1 MATVCFSVAE
11 SASVGATEA
20 VKSREILSLTVSP
33 TDGCGDKLGWNV
45 GCGFGPGL
53 GAGDGSAVGSSV
65 GAPVGSIVGV
75 PVGSIVGVLVGSPVG
90 FFVGPGVVGRRLG
103 SAVACAVG
111 SGRQSLLLMEPEEP
125 LHVPAGQLVQ

>member
-53 GAGDGSAVGSSV
+53 GAGDGSAVG
-65 GAPVGSIVGV
+65 G
-75 PVGSIVGVLVGSPVG
+75 
-90 FFVGPGVVGRRLG
+90 
-103 SAVACAVG
+103 AVG
-111 SGRQSLLLMEPEEP
+111 GE
-125 LHVPAGQLVQ
+125 